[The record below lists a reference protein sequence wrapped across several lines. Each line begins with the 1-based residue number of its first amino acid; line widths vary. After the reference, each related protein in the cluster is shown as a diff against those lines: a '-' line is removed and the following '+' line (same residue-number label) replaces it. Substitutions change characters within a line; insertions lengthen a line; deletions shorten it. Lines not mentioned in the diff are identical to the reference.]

1 MLETKPTRK
10 SRVPDATVIDAI
22 EKLTAAGFAGDWEDA
37 LESHLT
43 LFRAQAVYRDAV
55 AARMETLGLSVSRF
69 NMLWR
74 LFLEDGHRLTVTTLG
89 SRLEVSAPNVMRMVR
104 ALEENGWVETK
115 KSETDRR
122 VTFVDLTSEGEQRF
136 TELVPKALAIYE
148 ELWSGLTKKETAQL
162 AQILSKLRQSLLS
175 RYIGG
180 DRLRP
185 YRLEKKTRTS
195 RAPQDGSK
203 TG

>member
-1 MLETKPTRK
+1 MLDAMPTRK
-10 SRVPDATVIDAI
+10 SKVPDATIIDAI
-22 EKLTAAGFAGDWEDA
+22 EKLTAAGFTGDWEDA

-43 LFRAQAVYRDAV
+43 LFRAQAVYRDAI
-55 AARMETLGLSVSRF
+55 AGRMEALGLSVSRF

-104 ALEENGWVETK
+104 ALEEDGWVETK

-122 VTFVDLTSEGEQRF
+122 VTFVDLTDEGLQRF
-136 TELVPKALAIYE
+136 NELVPKALDIYE
-148 ELWSGLTKKETAQL
+148 ELWSGLTKKERAQL
-162 AQILSKLRQSLLS
+162 AQILSRLRQSLLT

-180 DRLRP
+180 ERLRP
-185 YRLEKKTRTS
+185 YREEHRRRMPRT
-195 RAPQDGSK
+195 
-203 TG
+203 